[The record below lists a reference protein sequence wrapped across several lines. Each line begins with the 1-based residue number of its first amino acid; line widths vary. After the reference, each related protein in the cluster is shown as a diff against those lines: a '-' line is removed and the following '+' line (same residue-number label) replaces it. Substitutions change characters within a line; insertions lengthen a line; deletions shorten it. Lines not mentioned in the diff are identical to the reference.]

1 MAQESDDSDSGSIPM
16 GRPGG
21 FEDDMIFVPVLAN
34 DVDLDEKRT
43 TITPQTGQAALVSMN
58 QMNSIQESRDEK
70 FDTDDEEDD
79 EPNMN
84 GMYKS

>member
-1 MAQESDDSDSGSIPM
+1 MAQESDNDSDSGSIPF

-21 FEDDMIFVPVLAN
+21 FEDDMIFVPVSVN

-58 QMNSIQESRDEK
+58 GMNKIEEADEK
-70 FDTDDEEDD
+70 YDSDDVDD
-79 EPNMN
+79 GTNNIPYD
-84 GMYKS
+84 GM